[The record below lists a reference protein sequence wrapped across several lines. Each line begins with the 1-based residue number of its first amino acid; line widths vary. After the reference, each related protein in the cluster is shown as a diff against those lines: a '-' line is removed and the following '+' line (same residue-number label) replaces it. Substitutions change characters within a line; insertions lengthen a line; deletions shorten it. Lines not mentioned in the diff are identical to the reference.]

1 MTATETQRLKVL
13 LVDDHQLM
21 VEAVRLA
28 LEHDG
33 DFEIVGSTTD
43 PTKAVGLVSELRPDI
58 VVLDVMMPA
67 LDGLA
72 CLSRIRQRDPDVK
85 VVMLSASDDPAIAD
99 HALQNGANAF
109 VMKHIDPR
117 DLGAVLRQV
126 MSGDVVRTAR
136 GETSATTSAAAA
148 AASDISRREL
158 DVLQAL
164 SRGLSNQQIAAE
176 LFLAEQTVKFHLSNI
191 FRKLGV
197 RNRTEAV
204 QTAIRQNLVSNPIF
218 DRHERG

>member
-1 MTATETQRLKVL
+1 MAATETRRLKVL
-13 LVDDHQLM
+13 LVDDHRLM

-33 DFEIVGSTTD
+33 DFEIVGATTD
-43 PTKAVGLVSELRPDI
+43 PTTAVGLVTELRPDI
-58 VVLDVMMPA
+58 VLLDVMMPA

-72 CLSRIRQRDPDVK
+72 CLSRIRHRDPDVK
-85 VVMLSASDDPAIAD
+85 VVMLSANDDPAIAD
-99 HALQNGANAF
+99 HALQNGANAY
-109 VMKHIDPR
+109 VMKQIDPR

-126 MSGDVVRTAR
+126 MAGDVVRTTR
-136 GETSATTSAAAA
+136 SGTSAAAA
-148 AASDISRREL
+148 AAATASDISRREL

-191 FRKLGV
+191 FRKLEV

>member
-1 MTATETQRLKVL
+1 
-13 LVDDHQLM
+13 
-21 VEAVRLA
+21 
-28 LEHDG
+28 
-33 DFEIVGSTTD
+33 
-43 PTKAVGLVSELRPDI
+43 
-58 VVLDVMMPA
+58 MMPA

-72 CLSRIRQRDPDVK
+72 CLSRIRRRDPDVK
-85 VVMLSASDDPAIAD
+85 VVMLSANDDPAIAD
-99 HALQNGANAF
+99 HALQNGANAY
-109 VMKHIDPR
+109 VMKQIDPR

-126 MSGDVVRTAR
+126 MAGDVVRTTR
-136 GETSATTSAAAA
+136 SGTSSAAAAAAA

-191 FRKLGV
+191 FRKLQV

-218 DRHERG
+218 DRREPS

>member
-1 MTATETQRLKVL
+1 MAATETRRLKVL
-13 LVDDHQLM
+13 LVDDHRLM

-33 DFEIVGSTTD
+33 DFEIVGATTD
-43 PTKAVGLVSELRPDI
+43 PTTAVGLVTELRPDI
-58 VVLDVMMPA
+58 VLLDVMMPA

-72 CLSRIRQRDPDVK
+72 CLSRIRHRDPDVK
-85 VVMLSASDDPAIAD
+85 VVMLSANDDPAIAD
-99 HALQNGANAF
+99 HALQNGANAY
-109 VMKHIDPR
+109 VMKQIDPR

-126 MSGDVVRTAR
+126 MAGDVVRTTR
-136 GETSATTSAAAA
+136 SGTSAAAAAAA

-191 FRKLGV
+191 FRKLEV